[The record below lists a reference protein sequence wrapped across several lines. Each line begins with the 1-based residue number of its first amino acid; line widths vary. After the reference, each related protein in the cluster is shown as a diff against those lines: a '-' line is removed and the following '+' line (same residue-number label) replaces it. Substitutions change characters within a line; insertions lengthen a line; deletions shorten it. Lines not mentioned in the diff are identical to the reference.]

1 MTREHDAEHR
11 IFEAARSVFFEQGF
25 DGARMAEIA
34 RRAEI
39 NQSMLHYYFRSK
51 DQLFDAV
58 FRKAAGEALPPV
70 VAVLRSDLPMLEKL
84 DRFVSSY
91 IDMIAA
97 NPHLPAFILQELR
110 RDPDALRRL
119 VGAAAGGVFDGFR
132 TEVRAAV
139 ERGEIRDI
147 APEHLFANVLALCVF
162 PFIARPMLQ
171 TALGLD
177 DPAFDGFIAERRRE
191 ASVFIRNALLP

>member
-1 MTREHDAEHR
+1 
-11 IFEAARSVFFEQGF
+11 
-25 DGARMAEIA
+25 
-34 RRAEI
+34 
-39 NQSMLHYYFRSK
+39 
-51 DQLFDAV
+51 
-58 FRKAAGEALPPV
+58 
-70 VAVLRSDLPMLEKL
+70 
-84 DRFVSSY
+84 
-91 IDMIAA
+91 
-97 NPHLPAFILQELR
+97 
-110 RDPDALRRL
+110 
-119 VGAAAGGVFDGFR
+119 VFDGFR